1 MNESMINSSLL
12 RKAIVGL
19 KQSSRACFD
28 KFSKV
33 VSAYGLKQTEV
44 EHSSVF
50 VCHTQSGSIIL
61 AVYVDDI
68 VIIGSNRTGIVD
80 LKQYLS
86 KHFYTK
92 DLGKLRY
99 FLGI

>member
-33 VSAYGLKQTEV
+33 VSAYGLKQTEARPA
-44 EHSSVF
+44 
-50 VCHTQSGSIIL
+50 TDL
-61 AVYVDDI
+61 
-68 VIIGSNRTGIVD
+68 IGSFSVKVVGFRGPFARIQIIP
-80 LKQYLS
+80 LGRKQE
-86 KHFYTK
+86 
-92 DLGKLRY
+92 
-99 FLGI
+99 